1 MQMCLVHDS
10 LIDALREVVNA
21 LGGIK
26 SVAPRMRPAKSHD
39 AACTWLKD
47 CLNPDRREELH
58 SDDIIWLLREGR
70 RAGAHGAMAFL
81 SSECGYAAPQP
92 VDPADEVAELQRQFI
107 ETAKA
112 QQRMLD
118 RLAML
123 GAVNLRAVA

>member
-1 MQMCLVHDS
+1 MCLVHDN
-10 LIDALREVVNA
+10 LIDALREVINA

-26 SVAPRMRPAKSHD
+26 AVAPRMRPSKTHD
-39 AACTWLKD
+39 GACTWLKD

-58 SDDIIWLLREGR
+58 ADDIVWLLREGR
-70 RAGAHGAMAFL
+70 RVGAHAGMAYL
-81 SSECGYAAPQP
+81 CAEAGYAAPQP
-92 VDPADEVAELQRQFI
+92 VEPADEAAELQRQFI

-118 RLAML
+118 RLAQL